1 MRGGDRTGICEYRGE
16 AQGED
21 GAGSLHAKAG
31 RSVSLCPDRD
41 GEGAAGNGAS
51 GAGGILDLSHYLHLR
66 HYTYDTRLNTQD
78 GEGAAANGASG
89 AGGMWRGVW
98 EVWCADAHHAVLLSC
113 I

>member
-51 GAGGILDLSHYLHLR
+51 GAGG
-66 HYTYDTRLNTQD
+66 
-78 GEGAAANGASG
+78 
-89 AGGMWRGVW
+89 MWRGVW
-98 EVWCADAHHAVLLSC
+98 EVWCADAHHVVLLSC